1 MKKLLLTALLITF
14 GCHAM
19 DYSQEALQV
28 AQIGLGCA
36 AASYTYNTTAEWLSN
51 KVDRN
56 YTSILNNRK
65 PWQSIS
71 GYMEKRGVLGAWWIG
86 VPLIAAARLGS
97 HPMDAHELIKPVV
110 IAYGAAAAFSLITGM
125 ISYAKGVS
133 RANSKESS
141 IETSSM
147 TAFLAGF
154 ATPTSLIG
162 YILYKRFTH

>member
-36 AASYTYNTTAEWLSN
+36 AASYTYNATAEWLSN

-56 YTSILNNRK
+56 YTCSLNNRK
-65 PWQSIS
+65 PWQATF
-71 GYMEKRGVLGAWWIG
+71 MEKRGALGAWWVG
-86 VPLIAAARLGS
+86 VPLIAVARLGS

-110 IAYGAAAAFSLITGM
+110 IAYGATAAISLLAGM
-125 ISYAKGVS
+125 IAYAKGT
-133 RANSKESS
+133 SKESS
-141 IETSSM
+141 KQASIESASM
-147 TAFLAGF
+147 AAFFAGLT
-154 ATPTSLIG
+154 TPTSILG